1 MDINSPEAESLARK
15 VSASSLA
22 DELNELAQPC
32 AALLVQ
38 DIRSPEEIVGYD
50 ENGVPR

>member
-22 DELNELAQPC
+22 DELNELAERC

-38 DIRSPEEIVGYD
+38 DMRSPEEIVGYD